1 MCFVVCVCSFV
12 TVCFCALCLSLLFEC
27 AVCVNG
33 VLFPS
38 SFLCVCLVVC
48 AFLLLHVQGFVFLC
62 VCVFGVF
69 CVLLFDLLCVLFLAC
84 VLCLSLYVVCSLFR
98 WFESCVGC

>member
-1 MCFVVCVCSFV
+1 MCVFGCVRLSFV
-12 TVCFCALCLSLLFEC
+12 IYSRFC
-27 AVCVNG
+27 V
-33 VLFPS
+33 
-38 SFLCVCLVVC
+38 
-48 AFLLLHVQGFVFLC
+48 LC